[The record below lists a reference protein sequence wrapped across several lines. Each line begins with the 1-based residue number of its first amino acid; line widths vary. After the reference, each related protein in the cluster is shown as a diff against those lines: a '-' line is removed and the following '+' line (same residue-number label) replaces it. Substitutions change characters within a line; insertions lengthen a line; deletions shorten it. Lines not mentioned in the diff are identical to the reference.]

1 MPNSTREALGW
12 SEERWTIIQGA
23 IERAIARTA
32 KCRQVVPKGPEKI
45 GDKSDVVPQIGGA
58 LPFAY
63 APDII
68 ATPVHIFVNLR
79 LDDQHINDE
88 LAVIRLVEASA
99 ARLGALEDEEVIL
112 GGPALLAGAPAPPPP
127 PPQFGR
133 QPRTAGLQRARLNVL
148 PPVTV
153 PPAPPG
159 VTKIKPPRA
168 RAGKPTGD
176 ELLAAISTA
185 KALLENAGRPGACG
199 LLLSTGLLATL
210 GLPPVA
216 GAPPLIQTVEQ
227 IIGSSEVVGTS
238 ALDGTFAPN
247 AIAAILFRLEPAA
260 VDTVHTMLPAATF
273 LGRNGGQTDLQV
285 EEEIVVRI
293 LDQTAIHHI
302 AY

>member
-12 SEERWTIIQGA
+12 SEERWTTIQGA

-45 GDKSDVVPQIGGA
+45 GEKSVVVPQVGGA

-63 APDII
+63 DPDII

-99 ARLGALEDEEVIL
+99 ARLGALEDVEVIQ
-112 GGPALLAGAPAPPPP
+112 GGPVGVPAAAAAAPP
-127 PPQFGR
+127 FGR
-133 QPRTAGLQRARLNVL
+133 EPRTGLQRARLNI
-148 PPVTV
+148 PRARVTLIND
-153 PPAPPG
+153 PPAPG
-159 VTKIKPPRA
+159 RV
-168 RAGKPTGD
+168 PTGD
-176 ELLAAISTA
+176 ELLTAIA
-185 KALLENAGRPGACG
+185 KAKVALEVAERPGACG
-199 LLLSTGLLATL
+199 LLLHTRLLAIL

-216 GAPPLIQTVEQ
+216 GAAPLIQTVEQ

-238 ALDGTFAPN
+238 ALDDTFVPN
-247 AIAAILFRLEPAA
+247 EIAAILFRLEPAA
-260 VDTVHTMLPAATF
+260 VDTVHTMLPVATF

-293 LDQTAIHHI
+293 LDQTAIHRI